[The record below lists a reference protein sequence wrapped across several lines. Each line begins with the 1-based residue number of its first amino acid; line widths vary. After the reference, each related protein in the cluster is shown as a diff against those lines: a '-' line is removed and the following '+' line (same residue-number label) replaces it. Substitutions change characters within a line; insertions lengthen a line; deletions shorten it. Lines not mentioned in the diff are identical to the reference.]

1 MAGSIRKPSLS
12 FADHLTNGLSRLQAR
27 QVISFRIRRS
37 TGTADREAAEEYHDR
52 LKAELWRVR
61 RFGERSRHSWQ
72 EAAVKWLQETLHK
85 ATHDK
90 DREIL
95 RWLDPYLSG
104 KTLDKIDREL
114 LLKIGEVKV
123 KETSP
128 ATTNRYL
135 ALVRAILRKARDEWD
150 WLERVPKI
158 RFYVVRNKRIRWLR
172 VGAEHS
178 SARAGRVPS
187 PDRRI
192 ARMCNTPTSHRPNQ
206 YGNNAEVGVA
216 LGGF

>member
-1 MAGSIRKPSLS
+1 M
-12 FADHLTNGLSRLQAR
+12 
-27 QVISFRIRRS
+27 ISFRIRRS

-72 EAAVKWLQETLHK
+72 EAAVKWLQETPHK

-172 VGAEHS
+172 W
-178 SARAGRVPS
+178 ARSTAPRGQAGCLPRTGELPGCAIR
-187 PDRRI
+187 RRI
-192 ARMCNTPTSHRPNQ
+192 IDLISGIMLRS
-206 YGNNAEVGVA
+206 V
-216 LGGF
+216 